1 MRGKEDG
8 TKGPQIKWLP
18 ASSVGPFI
26 GRAALTQAFCILSL
40 THEYS
45 RTQGGWPRT
54 KPRGRGCHRET
65 RSSTTCCGQ
74 SGRRLCPGPREAQS
88 WPGLLNHQ
96 AVSPA
101 HTRWLLC
108 VSEQWRKCPAGLAGS
123 NSPSA
128 LSISSQGHLAKL
140 PQCCLERT
148 GNDRACY
155 KQWLSRQRF
164 FHPEGATSETL

>member
-1 MRGKEDG
+1 MEPKAHR
-8 TKGPQIKWLP
+8 
-18 ASSVGPFI
+18 SSSFRPPLWAHSQGAQPLT
-26 GRAALTQAFCILSL
+26 RACCILSL

-45 RTQGGWPRT
+45 RTQGGRPRT
-54 KPRGRGCHRET
+54 EPRGRGCHRE

-74 SGRRLCPGPREAQS
+74 SGRRLCPGPREAWS
-88 WPGLLNHQ
+88 WPALLNHQ

-148 GNDRACY
+148 GNDRASNSGF
-155 KQWLSRQRF
+155 QDSVSFIQRVQLVRLSNL
-164 FHPEGATSETL
+164 SNL